1 MGSFSIW
8 HWIIVLLI
16 VLLLFGAGKLP
27 SVMGDIA
34 KGVKA
39 FKAGLKDEEA
49 EAAAQA
55 APPVATQTAPPP
67 VTTQPPAAA
76 PHQPAPALDP
86 AHVQPAHVPPA
97 HAQQPAQPGA
107 TTATV
112 TDPTKPHQG

>member
-39 FKAGLKDEEA
+39 FKSGLKDEDE
-49 EAAAQA
+49 A
-55 APPVATQTAPPP
+55 APPPPP
-67 VTTQPPAAA
+67 VTTAQAA
-76 PHQPAPALDP
+76 PTAQQPAPALDP
-86 AHVQPAHVPPA
+86 AHVKPASGAADPVKPP
-97 HAQQPAQPGA
+97 
-107 TTATV
+107 
-112 TDPTKPHQG
+112 QG

>member
-39 FKAGLKDEEA
+39 FKAGLKDGEEEQPPA
-49 EAAAQA
+49 PAPVAQA
-55 APPVATQTAPPP
+55 APVQAAPVQPQVQPH
-67 VTTQPPAAA
+67 TQPQSAPAAA
-76 PHQPAPALDP
+76 TATTIDP
-86 AHVQPAHVPPA
+86 A
-97 HAQQPAQPGA
+97 
-107 TTATV
+107 
-112 TDPTKPHQG
+112 KPHQG

>member
-27 SVMGDIA
+27 AVMGDIA

-39 FKAGLKDEEA
+39 FKSGLKDADDET
-49 EAAAQA
+49 AAT
-55 APPVATQTAPPP
+55 PPAT
-67 VTTQPPAAA
+67 TTQPPPAA
-76 PHQPAPALDP
+76 PHQTAANPGIVHPAPAASP
-86 AHVQPAHVPPA
+86 AAS
-97 HAQQPAQPGA
+97 
-107 TTATV
+107 